1 MEKHGKGK
9 TRDEESGRKVG
20 GDAER
25 GGIGGAWE
33 REEGSRK
40 KEAGEKLRRCGKS
53 GGKGGRSGK
62 REAERETGP
71 RVSGWKEGSEAGAKR
86 EPQWKREKNTAERR
100 IGAGLGSSL
109 SLGKNR

>member
-9 TRDEESGRKVG
+9 TRGERKRKKHG
-20 GDAER
+20 GDAARGGTGER
-25 GGIGGAWE
+25 GNE
-33 REEGSRK
+33 RKEAGK
-40 KEAGEKLRRCGKS
+40 KEAGEKLRRYGKS

-100 IGAGLGSSL
+100 SGAGLGSSL
-109 SLGKNR
+109 SWGESR